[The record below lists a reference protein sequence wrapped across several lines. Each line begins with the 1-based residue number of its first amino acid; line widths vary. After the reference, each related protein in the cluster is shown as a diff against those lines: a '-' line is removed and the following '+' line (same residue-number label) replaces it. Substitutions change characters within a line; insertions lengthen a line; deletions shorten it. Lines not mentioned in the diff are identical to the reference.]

1 MDDVRNSDT
10 IHLPCSSRIY
20 PHLSLDEVGVCD
32 DPVPMDHPSSQCDG
46 KMEISVSS
54 VEGKGMNA
62 ACFQLQFSPSAKFN
76 LRVMAVE
83 KYH

>member
-20 PHLSLDEVGVCD
+20 HHLSLDEVGVCD

-62 ACFQLQFSPSAKFN
+62 ACFQLLFSSSAK
-76 LRVMAVE
+76 LI
-83 KYH
+83 